1 MEFQGTKGEWKVVG
15 VDYPTIE
22 CYFNTENSDA
32 INTNP
37 TVATIG
43 SAFRSREETQANA
56 KLIAD
61 AGTTASKCG
70 LLPSTLLEQRDKL
83 LDALQQMQ
91 IDLNILQSNFRQI
104 EKVDSRAEGMVE
116 VIQNWIDR
124 NHKAIEEI
132 TSENQINSHSN
143 D

>member
-70 LLPSTLLEQRDKL
+70 LLPSTLLEQRDEL
-83 LDALQQMQ
+83 LDALMSM
-91 IDLNILQSNFRQI
+91 LNIFNRGIEPNTFGEKVCNKAKQAI
-104 EKVDSRAEGMVE
+104 EKA
-116 VIQNWIDR
+116 
-124 NHKAIEEI
+124 
-132 TSENQINSHSN
+132 TSQNQINSHSN